1 MSSERESRGSPVT
14 YRPLQAPRACRARAS
29 CACACA
35 TWTTSRRAWRRP
47 RSARPCRRTRRPGGC
62 CCAWPPPTPT
72 RPAPP
77 RCASPARRCPCA
89 PWTPAAT
96 RCVSPARGRTQC
108 LCHLLIFVS
117 QFRFLYTKICIYR
130 KKFMSLSLLSSTHN
144 TDCTRFETRRPRVL
158 DGRNIYLT
166 KILLLFIEAPS
177 RPGTGRGHLRLL
189 VHGTPERFGGGL
201 PAPGP

>member
-14 YRPLQAPRACRARAS
+14 YRPLQAPRACRVRAS

-47 RSARPCRRTRRPGGC
+47 RSARPCRRTRRPAGC

-96 RCVSPARGRTQC
+96 RCVSPGRPAVRAGSGLFRNLGVFYIPKYVFTEKSLC
-108 LCHLLIFVS
+108 LYL
-117 QFRFLYTKICIYR
+117 
-130 KKFMSLSLLSSTHN
+130 LLSSTHN
-144 TDCTRFETRRPRVL
+144 TNCTRFETRRPRVL

-177 RPGTGRGHLRLL
+177 RPGTWRGHLRLL